1 MKFESWHLTEDK
13 AKWKII
19 RLDNYTDVLGE
30 IITADEA
37 TGDCCLQV
45 AGETKSFSFAC
56 GIRIVGRR
64 R

>member
-1 MKFESWHLTEDK
+1 MKLESYHSTEDK
-13 AKWKII
+13 AKFKII
-19 RLDNYTDVLGE
+19 RLDNYTDVPGD

-45 AGETKSFSFAC
+45 AGETKTFNFGC